1 MSQDELLT
9 LRNLGKTSAQWL
21 HATGIHN
28 LDELERLGPVGAY
41 TAVRARGFNASK
53 ALMFAIAGALQDIH
67 WNDLDP
73 HYKQQLLRQ
82 LEDESRP

>member
-1 MSQDELLT
+1 MSQDELLE

-28 LDELERLGPVGAY
+28 REQLRQLGPVGAY
-41 TAVRARGFNASK
+41 NAVRARGFNASK
-53 ALMFAIAGALQDIH
+53 ALMFSIAGALQDVH

-73 HYKQQLLRQ
+73 QYKEQLLLQ
-82 LEDESRP
+82 LQEQSPP

>member
-1 MSQDELLT
+1 MSQDELLR

-28 LDELERLGPVGAY
+28 LDQLRQLGPVGAY
-41 TAVRARGFNASK
+41 SAVRARGFNASK
-53 ALMFAIAGALQDIH
+53 ALMFSIAGALQDVH

-73 HYKQQLLRQ
+73 DYKAQLLHQ
-82 LEDESRP
+82 LRERSPP

>member
-1 MSQDELLT
+1 MSQDELLG

-28 LDELERLGPVGAY
+28 LEQLRQLGPVGAY
-41 TAVRARGFNASK
+41 SAVRARGFNASK
-53 ALMFAIAGALQDIH
+53 ALMFSIAGALQDVH

-73 HYKQQLLRQ
+73 YYKKQLLQQLQ
-82 LEDESRP
+82 EQSPP